1 MLSYER
7 KAVRWKKRGI
17 VILSLFLLIAVGT
30 LTWVMNQSSPSEPT
44 VAESDQVLLTLPQ
57 AAQTETV
64 NRPFS
69 VEAVIAVDYFDGE
82 SGEVDAFTKFED
94 VYRSS
99 QGIDYTYNDEPFPV
113 LAMMSGEV
121 SDVREDELFGNTVV
135 ITSGELTVTLQSL
148 GEVSVSKGDSVKQGE
163 VIGTAG
169 TCVYSKDLGNHLHLV
184 SEVGGRLV
192 DPQSIYDKSAEE
204 LSAMAA
210 D

>member
-44 VAESDQVLLTLPQ
+44 VAESDQVILTLPQ

-99 QGIDYTYNDEPFPV
+99 QESIIRRT
-113 LAMMSGEV
+113 MSR
-121 SDVREDELFGNTVV
+121 SR
-135 ITSGELTVTLQSL
+135 
-148 GEVSVSKGDSVKQGE
+148 
-163 VIGTAG
+163 
-169 TCVYSKDLGNHLHLV
+169 CW
-184 SEVGGRLV
+184 R
-192 DPQSIYDKSAEE
+192 
-204 LSAMAA
+204 
-210 D
+210 